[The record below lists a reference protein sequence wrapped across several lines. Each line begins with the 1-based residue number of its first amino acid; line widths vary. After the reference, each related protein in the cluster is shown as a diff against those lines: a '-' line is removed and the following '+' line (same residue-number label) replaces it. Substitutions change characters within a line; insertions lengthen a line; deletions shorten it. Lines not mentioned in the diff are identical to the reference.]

1 MESEDDLFNQNIDD
15 HNSEEVSKFKLF
27 AIYNTADFI
36 KLHINISNQRNGN

>member
-1 MESEDDLFNQNIDD
+1 MESKADLFNQNIDD
-15 HNSEEVSKFKLF
+15 DNSEEVSKLKLL